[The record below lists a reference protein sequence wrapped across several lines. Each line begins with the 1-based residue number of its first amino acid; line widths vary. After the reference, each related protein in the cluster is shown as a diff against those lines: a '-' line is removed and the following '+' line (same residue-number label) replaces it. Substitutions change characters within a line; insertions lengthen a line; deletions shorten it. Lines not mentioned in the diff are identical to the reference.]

1 MSDSPLAAEPFEYS
15 VAKSGKVLIT
25 HHGKQV
31 KILQGKA
38 AAKFVSVVESA
49 STLDAQRHMAKITG
63 QYKFGNERLAKDA
76 RN

>member
-1 MSDSPLAAEPFEYS
+1 MADSPLDSEPFGYS

-38 AAKFVSVVESA
+38 ADKFVAVMDTA
-49 STLDAQRHMAKITG
+49 STLDAQRHMARITG
-63 QYKFGNERLAKDA
+63 QYKFGNERLARDA
-76 RN
+76 QK